1 MKPEPVIPP
10 AAERDLARR
19 LPHAYP
25 FRLLDR
31 AVMLEPGRWALGM
44 KNLTRDDPLVD
55 AEGAFAPVLLAEAMA
70 QTAGLAASD
79 ASEGMSPAVL
89 AHIDRFRCHLPIVAG
104 DRLLVAARVVR
115 RFGATVKVRASVK
128 VAGRFRAAAELV
140 LHFPQ
145 AVQRG
150 R

>member
-1 MKPEPVIPP
+1 MKPEPRTARAPDREP
-10 AAERDLARR
+10 ALR

-31 AVMLEPGRWALGM
+31 AVMLEPGRWAVGM
-44 KNLTRDDPLVD
+44 RNLTRDDPLVD
-55 AEGAFAPVLLAEAMA
+55 AEGALAPVLLAEAMA

-79 ASEGMSPAVL
+79 ASEPASPGVL
-89 AHIDRFRCHLPIVAG
+89 AQIDRFRCSSAIVAG
-104 DRLLVAARVVR
+104 DHLLVAARVVR

-140 LHFPQ
+140 LQFPQ
-145 AVQRG
+145 AAQRAQ
-150 R
+150 